1 MSKRISKKLSKGRL
15 NPMDDMDLLQQ
26 RLEDQGMRK
35 SFACVLWRSRN
46 RKNQQAYGEYLA
58 LYRKDGQCY
67 AEHYPSGD

>member
-1 MSKRISKKLSKGRL
+1 
-15 NPMDDMDLLQQ
+15 MDDMDLLQQ

-46 RKNQQAYGEYLA
+46 RKNQQAYGKYLA

>member
-1 MSKRISKKLSKGRL
+1 MSKRISRKLSKGRL

-35 SFACVLWRSRN
+35 SFACVLSRSRN
-46 RKNQQAYGEYLA
+46 RKNQQAYGKYLA